1 MKYRADIDGLRAI
14 AVLPVVLYHA
24 GVPGITGGFLGVDVF
39 FVISGFL
46 ITSIVATEISENR
59 FSLLSFY
66 ERRARRI
73 LPAFTVV
80 VLSTFAVGWFI
91 LLPTEF
97 ENLGKSALAA
107 ALFLSNA
114 HFTLK
119 LDYFAPAAEFAPLL
133 HTWSLGVEEQFYLVY
148 PPMLA
153 LLFAWRG
160 LRAALWLVV
169 GLSGLSLVAAVA
181 LLPVKPDWVFYL
193 IFFRAWELGVGAT
206 LALSFLPTPRHRLP
220 REVIGVA
227 GLLAIL
233 APVFLYD
240 SGTSFPGLTA
250 VPPVFG
256 AAAIIYVG
264 ANGLGSVVNKI
275 LAHWSFVW
283 VGLISYSLYLWH
295 WPILAF
301 LRIGRAE
308 VSLPLMVS
316 LAAVA
321 VSVLISWMSYRFI
334 EHPFRVR
341 SPYGFTRRAIFSLS
355 GSALFVMAM
364 IGGLLQFTNGLP
376 IRLAPEIISIAAVSK
391 DLNPDRA
398 ACYNKSPKDGLC
410 SVGVP
415 AADGEPIDF
424 LFWGDSHAQ
433 AMRYGMDIAAQAA
446 GQSGLFVGSGGCLP
460 IAQIRRSPENQKCTR
475 ITHSVG
481 TFLEERTD
489 IPLVVL
495 AARWAISVEGS
506 RYRKEAGPPVSLEW
520 SGDMDAQPDKLD
532 NASLVEAGLMAA
544 VKELLA
550 SGRKV
555 IILGQIPEAGFHV
568 PNVLAREKMLG
579 WLLEVP
585 KLTKADF
592 ETRSTT
598 TEEILL
604 RVAATHSGVRYL
616 HLSDLFCV
624 DGNCSVK
631 DEEGL
636 PLYMDDDHISR
647 GTAERLLPERL
658 FEIWMNEGR

>member
-275 LAHWSFVW
+275 LAHWSFV
-283 VGLISYSLYLWH
+283 
-295 WPILAF
+295 
-301 LRIGRAE
+301 
-308 VSLPLMVS
+308 
-316 LAAVA
+316 
-321 VSVLISWMSYRFI
+321 
-334 EHPFRVR
+334 
-341 SPYGFTRRAIFSLS
+341 
-355 GSALFVMAM
+355 
-364 IGGLLQFTNGLP
+364 
-376 IRLAPEIISIAAVSK
+376 
-391 DLNPDRA
+391 
-398 ACYNKSPKDGLC
+398 
-410 SVGVP
+410 
-415 AADGEPIDF
+415 
-424 LFWGDSHAQ
+424 
-433 AMRYGMDIAAQAA
+433 
-446 GQSGLFVGSGGCLP
+446 
-460 IAQIRRSPENQKCTR
+460 
-475 ITHSVG
+475 
-481 TFLEERTD
+481 
-489 IPLVVL
+489 
-495 AARWAISVEGS
+495 
-506 RYRKEAGPPVSLEW
+506 
-520 SGDMDAQPDKLD
+520 
-532 NASLVEAGLMAA
+532 
-544 VKELLA
+544 
-550 SGRKV
+550 
-555 IILGQIPEAGFHV
+555 
-568 PNVLAREKMLG
+568 
-579 WLLEVP
+579 
-585 KLTKADF
+585 
-592 ETRSTT
+592 
-598 TEEILL
+598 
-604 RVAATHSGVRYL
+604 
-616 HLSDLFCV
+616 
-624 DGNCSVK
+624 
-631 DEEGL
+631 
-636 PLYMDDDHISR
+636 
-647 GTAERLLPERL
+647 
-658 FEIWMNEGR
+658 